1 MRVHLH
7 TNEPEV
13 FRGALEALATVE
25 SFKID
30 DMVAQQTAAKAATI
44 ALVTDSTV
52 DLPEAAQLR
61 SGMVMVP
68 LTVSLGGKTYL
79 DRVEL
84 GSSAFYRLLRETG
97 ELPRTSQPN
106 RADFGRVYESP
117 AGRLRERSLHP
128 PVAADVRYR
137 PVGAGRRGGCGPR
150 SDQGR
155 RCSSPV
161 CGARARG
168 GGGG

>member
-1 MRVHLH
+1 M
-7 TNEPEV
+7 
-13 FRGALEALATVE
+13 
-25 SFKID
+25 
-30 DMVAQQTAAKAATI
+30 
-44 ALVTDSTV
+44 

-106 RADFGRVYESP
+106 RADFGRVYETLLADYESVVSIHLSPRMSGTVQSARAAAGDVDP
-117 AGRLRERSLHP
+117 AG
-128 PVAADVRYR
+128 
-137 PVGAGRRGGCGPR
+137 
-150 SDQGR
+150 
-155 RCSSPV
+155 
-161 CGARARG
+161 
-168 GGGG
+168 